1 MGIMIEK
8 LVMNN
13 GNLRFSERMLISM
26 HIEEDVNYWANKWGV
41 SRESIKSAVK
51 ASRSNDISTVQDYLV
66 KNKKIVRLAD

>member
-1 MGIMIEK
+1 
-8 LVMNN
+8 MNN
-13 GNLRFSERMLISM
+13 DNLRFSERMLISM

>member
-1 MGIMIEK
+1 MIEK

-51 ASRSNDISTVQDYLV
+51 ASRSTNISTVQDYLV

>member
-51 ASRSNDISTVQDYLV
+51 ASRSTNISTVQDYLV